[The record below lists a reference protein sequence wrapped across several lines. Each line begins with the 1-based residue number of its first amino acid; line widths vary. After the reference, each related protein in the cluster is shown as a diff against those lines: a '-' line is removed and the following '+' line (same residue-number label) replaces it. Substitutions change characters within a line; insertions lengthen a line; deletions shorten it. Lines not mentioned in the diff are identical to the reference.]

1 MAVRKRR
8 WTNRSGTH
16 VAWVCEYRDRDG
28 KWRLQTFSREK
39 DAKAWEATTLVAVK
53 AGTHTPDSTSI
64 TIREAVEAW
73 IDNART
79 NKRERSTLKQYELHR
94 DRYLCPAD
102 GGFMIDGGPIGNLKL
117 SRLTTP
123 MVDEFRKYLLTHHS
137 RAMAR
142 KVLKSLR
149 NVLSRAQ
156 IAGKVAVNA
165 ALAVKIEAETRD
177 SLRVDEGKDYPTHE
191 EVKAIIACAT
201 DPWSIWLKTDA
212 QTGLRASE
220 LRGLTWDHVNFEK
233 MLIEVR
239 ERADAWNEMGKV
251 KRASSNR
258 DVPMTP
264 ELAAILRE
272 WKVRC
277 PRYRDPETEESRL
290 WLVFPNGQGKHESH
304 ANITNRGLYA
314 AQLKAEPPVVVKRRN
329 RRTGK
334 IERRPKY
341 GIHAL
346 RHYFASCIIAAGFAP
361 KRCQALL
368 GHASITMTFDVY
380 GHLFPNDADD
390 ATKMAK
396 ASGFMNG

>member
-1 MAVRKRR
+1 MAIRKRQ
-8 WTNRSGTH
+8 WTNKSGTH
-16 VAWVCEYRDRDG
+16 TTWVCEYRDRDG
-28 KWRLQTFSREK
+28 KWRLKTFPREK
-39 DAKAWEATTLVAVK
+39 DAKAWEATTLVGVK
-53 AGTHTPDSTSI
+53 AGTHTPDSMSI
-64 TIREAVEAW
+64 TVREAVQAW

-79 NKRERSTLKQYELHR
+79 NNRERSTIQQYELHR
-94 DRYLCPAD
+94 DGYLCPAT
-102 GGFMIDGGPIGNLKL
+102 GGFMVDGRPLADLKL

-123 MVDEFRKYLLTHHS
+123 IVDEFRKHLLTHHS

-149 NVLSRAQ
+149 DVLARAQ
-156 IAGKVAVNA
+156 IAGKIAVNV

-177 SLRVDEGKDYPTHE
+177 SLRVDEGKDYPTHG
-191 EVKAIIACAT
+191 EVRAILAAAT
-201 DPWSIWLKTDA
+201 DPWSILLTTDA

-220 LRGLTWDHVNFEK
+220 LRGLAWDHINFDK
-233 MLIEVR
+233 MVIEVR
-239 ERADAWNEMGKV
+239 ERADAWNQMGDV
-251 KRASSNR
+251 KRSSSNR

-264 ELAAILRE
+264 ELAAMLRE

-277 PRYRDPETEESRL
+277 PRYRDPETGESRL
-290 WLVFPNGQGKHESH
+290 WLVFPNGVGNHESH

-314 AQLKAEPPVVVKRRN
+314 AQLKAEPPVVIKRKN

-334 IERRPKY
+334 VELRPKY

-346 RHYFASCIIAAGFAP
+346 RHYFASCIIAAGFTP

-396 ASGFMNG
+396 ASGFVNG